1 MWDLFSPSCERLYK
15 AWNVAVR
22 LAWNVPRETHRYLIE
37 DISGCLHPKVMLASR
52 LVKFV
57 EQLKSSMKMGV
68 RVLASLAVNDQRT
81 VLGQNLLK
89 VSRECSSDVMN
100 LTPALVKNN
109 LNYFPVPIEESWRIG
124 PIREI
129 LDDQVLIPGF
139 TNEETATMLANL
151 CTS

>member
-1 MWDLFSPSCERLYK
+1 
-15 AWNVAVR
+15 
-22 LAWNVPRETHRYLIE
+22 
-37 DISGCLHPKVMLASR
+37 MLASR

-109 LNYFPVPIEESWRIG
+109 LNYFPVPIEESRRIG

-139 TNEETATMLANL
+139 TNEETDTMLANL

>member
-1 MWDLFSPSCERLYK
+1 MR
-15 AWNVAVR
+15 R
-22 LAWNVPRETHRYLIE
+22 RYLIE
-37 DISGCLHPKVMLASR
+37 EKSGCLHPKVMLASR

-68 RVLASLAVNDQRT
+68 RHLASLAVNDQRT

-89 VSRECSSDVMN
+89 VSREFSSNLMN

-109 LNYFPVPIEESWRIG
+109 LNYFSVPIEENWRIG
-124 PIREI
+124 PIHEI
-129 LDDQVLIPGF
+129 LELDDQVLIPGF
-139 TNEETATMLANL
+139 TNDETAAMLANL